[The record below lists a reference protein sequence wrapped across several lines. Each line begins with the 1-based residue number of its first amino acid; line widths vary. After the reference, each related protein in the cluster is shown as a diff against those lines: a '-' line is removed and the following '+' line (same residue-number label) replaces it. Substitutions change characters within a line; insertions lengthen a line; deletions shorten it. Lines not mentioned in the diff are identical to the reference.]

1 MDKPACKL
9 IGTNGNVFALL
20 GKVQQTLKDAGQ
32 HDKAKELR
40 LRLFSCGNYGEALN
54 LMGEYVEIE

>member
-32 HDKAKELR
+32 HGSSE
-40 LRLFSCGNYGEALN
+40 GAL
-54 LMGEYVEIE
+54 LV